1 MHHILITEEVELF
14 DCTNRKLS
22 IELDASLANRP
33 DELIQRAANKNALV
47 VRNVTRLDSALID
60 RLRDSTPVRVIGR
73 LGAGL
78 DNIEVPE
85 ARRAGLEVVY
95 TPNANTESTA
105 QYVLGQIL
113 LVTRRLSEAHRSM
126 ARGQW
131 NRLSFTGR
139 ELSEL
144 TMGIVGFGRIG
155 RRLADITSSLGCRVL
170 VSTRRPQGVP
180 PPYVAMPLADLFSS
194 ADVISIHLPLT
205 EATRGIIS
213 LDLLQLMRP
222 HALIVNTSRG
232 NVLREYDLDCF
243 LRSRPDAAA
252 VLDVRSAE
260 PPGDGLFCDLPN
272 AYLSPHIAAF
282 TSAAQ
287 KQVLS
292 TVLEDVERVLS
303 GGAPLWPAP

>member
-1 MHHILITEEVELF
+1 MHRILITEEAELF
-14 DCTNRKLS
+14 DYANRNLS
-22 IELDASLANRP
+22 IQLDAALASHP
-33 DELIQRAANKNALV
+33 DNLIRGARDKNALV
-47 VRNVTRLDSALID
+47 VRNLTQIDSALID
-60 RLRDSTPVRVIGR
+60 QLRKSTTVRVIGR

-78 DNIEVPE
+78 DNIDVPK
-85 ARRAGLEVVY
+85 ARQAGLEVVY
-95 TPNANTESTA
+95 SPDANTESTA

-113 LVTRRLSEAHRSM
+113 LVTRRLSEAHRTA

-139 ELSEL
+139 EISEL
-144 TMGIVGFGRIG
+144 TLGIVGFGRIG
-155 RRLADITSSLGCRVL
+155 NRLADIMRFLGCRIL
-170 VSTRRPQGVP
+170 VSTRRPRSVP

-213 LDLLQLMRP
+213 LDLLRLMRP

-232 NVLREYDLDCF
+232 GVLREHDLECF

-252 VLDVRSAE
+252 VIDVRSEE
-260 PPGDGLFCDLPN
+260 PPGDRLFCDLPN

-287 KQVLS
+287 KQILS
-292 TVLEDVERVLS
+292 TVLDDVERVLS